1 VRLGIP
7 PRARGLARVAID
19 ALASEPSPTV
29 AFRMHHRLR
38 PNREALVDG
47 SLRLTYAELD
57 ERIDRVA
64 TVLHDSGVRPRD
76 GVLIAVHNRAAI
88 IEVAAAASRVGAR
101 AVPFSYRSTERE
113 LAYVIEHASI
123 RAAVVERELAPALER
138 AGKGISISI
147 AGEEG
152 ADYEAKVAS
161 ALPFAPGG
169 TLLSKSIPA
178 GETVTYTSGTTGKPK
193 GAVRGY
199 AREMQRSVIEFL
211 AASPLRGEDRH
222 LAVCPLYHSTGAG
235 FAAFTFA
242 LGGTV
247 VIARSFDPEEFLR
260 AVERERITTTAL
272 VPTMLHRL
280 VELPKQKSDYDL
292 SSLRVVFSGGAP
304 LSGSLAKRFMHRF
317 GRILYNFYGSTETG
331 INTFANPDELLRS
344 PGTIGSVVPGTEI
357 RLLDDDGNEVPEGAV
372 GEVYVKN
379 GMMIAGYHADRASTD
394 RSMRDGFFSVGDL
407 ARVDA
412 HGLYHIAGRKRDMI
426 ISGGVNVYPVEVE
439 NVLATVP
446 GVAEASVVGV
456 PDAEWG
462 ERVVAFVVRNDAVEA
477 QEILQRAR
485 AELAGPKLPREIRF
499 VDSLPKNPTGKVL
512 KSELAKLER

>member
-1 VRLGIP
+1 MRLGVP
-7 PRARGLARVAID
+7 PRASGLARVAID
-19 ALASEPSPTV
+19 ALANERSPTV

-47 SLRLTYAELD
+47 AIRLTYAELD
-57 ERIDRVA
+57 QRIDRIA
-64 TVLHDSGVRPRD
+64 TVLDESGVRARD
-76 GVLIAVHNRAAI
+76 GILIAVHNRAAI
-88 IEVAAAASRVGAR
+88 IEVAAAASRIGAR

-113 LAYVIEHASI
+113 LAYVIEHAAI
-123 RAAVVERELAPALER
+123 KAAVVERELASTLER
-138 AGKGISISI
+138 VATGVSILI
-147 AGEEG
+147 VGDDG
-152 ADYEAKVAS
+152 ADYDAKVAN
-161 ALPFAPGG
+161 ALPFAPRGA
-169 TLLSKSIPA
+169 KAPA

-199 AREMQRSVIEFL
+199 AREMQQSVVEFL
-211 AASPLRGEDRH
+211 AASPLRGDDRH

-247 VIARSFDPEEFLR
+247 VIARSFDPEGFLR

-272 VPTMLHRL
+272 VPTMIHRL
-280 VELPKQKSDYDL
+280 AELPKDKSDYDL

-331 INTFANPDELLRS
+331 INTFASPDELLRS

-357 RLLDDDGNEVPEGAV
+357 RLLDDDGHEVPRGAV
-372 GEVYVKN
+372 GEVYVRN
-379 GMMIAGYHADRASTD
+379 GMMIAGYHGDRASTD

-462 ERVVAFVVRNDAVEA
+462 ERVVAFVVRNDAIEA
-477 QEILQRAR
+477 PEILQRAR
-485 AELAGPKLPREIRF
+485 GELAGPKLPREIRF
-499 VDSLPKNPTGKVL
+499 VESLPKNPTGKVL
-512 KSELAKLER
+512 KAELAKLISG

>member
-1 VRLGIP
+1 MRLGVP
-7 PRARGLARVAID
+7 PRASGLARVAID
-19 ALASEPSPTV
+19 ALANEPSPTV

-47 SLRLTYAELD
+47 AMRLTYAELD
-57 ERIDRVA
+57 ERIDRIA
-64 TVLHDSGVRPRD
+64 TVLDDSGVRARD

-88 IEVAAAASRVGAR
+88 IEVAAAASRIGAR

-113 LAYVIEHASI
+113 LAYVVEHASI
-123 RAAVVERELAPALER
+123 KAAVVEPELARVLER
-138 AGKGISISI
+138 AAAGVSILI
-147 AGEEG
+147 AGDD
-152 ADYEAKVAS
+152 ATDYESKVAS
-161 ALPFAPGG
+161 ALPFVPRGA
-169 TLLSKSIPA
+169 KAVPA

-199 AREMQRSVIEFL
+199 AREMQRSVVEFL

-247 VIARSFDPEEFLR
+247 VIARSFDPEGFLR
-260 AVERERITTTAL
+260 SVERERITTTAL
-272 VPTMLHRL
+272 VPTMIHRL
-280 VELPKQKSDYDL
+280 VELPKEKSDYDL

-357 RLLDDDGNEVPEGAV
+357 RLLDDDGNEVAPGAV

-379 GMMIAGYHADRASTD
+379 GMMIAGYHGDRASTD

-407 ARVDA
+407 ARIDA

-439 NVLATVP
+439 NVLAAVP

-462 ERVVAFVVRNDAVEA
+462 ERVVAFIVRNDAIEA
-477 QEILQRAR
+477 AEILQRAR
-485 AELAGPKLPREIRF
+485 GELAGPKLPREIRF
-499 VDSLPKNPTGKVL
+499 VESLPKNPTGKVL
-512 KSELAKLER
+512 KAELAKLISG